1 MRLSPKMVIEVATIR
16 TWTWNRATASF
27 DTFHQRLVAPR
38 ISCSG
43 TTDLEAH
50 GVKRESPIWYSWSD
64 GDASG
69 AYELIPDSGKM
80 STTRARGLLPCLR
93 RVHLHNGHRR
103 ILPNNFVLCFFFFF
117 DFLETCEGILSWKF
131 PLCETTDLS
140 EWVRRGRIRS
150 PA

>member
-1 MRLSPKMVIEVATIR
+1 MVIEVATIR

-27 DTFHQRLVAPR
+27 DTLHQRLVAPR

-93 RVHLHNGHRR
+93 RVHLHNGQRR

-117 DFLETCEGILSWKF
+117 LIFSKHVKGFYHGNFRYVKQ
-131 PLCETTDLS
+131 
-140 EWVRRGRIRS
+140 RIS
-150 PA
+150 PSGSGGAGSDRQHDGVPS